1 MRSTGIT
8 VMVTVNLSMHC
19 LSFVLVCTK
28 KSCVMSNYIV
38 TPRVCTTKVV
48 SVNTITPNRRN
59 RATVWIHN
67 STKRIA

>member
-48 SVNTITPNRRN
+48 SVNTITQ
-59 RATVWIHN
+59 TDVIELQYGY
-67 STKRIA
+67 TTLQKG